1 MAGVTE
7 IEEPVQAA
15 PDRRL
20 ELIFAGLAL
29 LVSLVVLFLASQI
42 TSKVD
47 AGGLAPRHWPLLLS
61 ATAVLLSIGL
71 LIKAV
76 RSDGEEREGLNEA
89 SRAGW
94 VQVGAAVAAAIV
106 FLVLWDVIGF
116 EIACVAFLV
125 GLLLIFGVRS
135 PLWLVAFPV
144 GLTALI
150 YLLFRLLLRV
160 PL

>member
-1 MAGVTE
+1 MHLAGQPGLVNDN
-7 IEEPVQAA
+7 QRAA
-15 PDRRL
+15 RVIPLSNPDRLVLDVLDTGLSPKVRL
-20 ELIFAGLAL
+20 P
-29 LVSLVVLFLASQI
+29 
-42 TSKVD
+42 
-47 AGGLAPRHWPLLLS
+47 AGGG
-61 ATAVLLSIGL
+61 V
-71 LIKAV
+71 IKAV

-106 FLVLWDVIGF
+106 FLVLWDVIVF
-116 EIACVAFLV
+116 EIASVAFLV
-125 GLLLIFGVRS
+125 GLLLIFAVRS

-160 PL
+160 PR